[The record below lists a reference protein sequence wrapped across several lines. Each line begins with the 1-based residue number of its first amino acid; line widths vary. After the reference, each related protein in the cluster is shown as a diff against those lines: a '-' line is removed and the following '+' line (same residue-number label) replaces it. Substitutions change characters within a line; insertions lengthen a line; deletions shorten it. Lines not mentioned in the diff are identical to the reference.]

1 MPNGFEYKKHL
12 VAATREGFLFGVKM
26 EGTIEKEKILSIILD
41 GPVMSKW
48 SVQCETNS
56 DANLLETIDNHAELA
71 GDMMYALFQV
81 SEWKDDGRYSAKECG
96 KKAYNSLLNLAYD
109 LIGYLDTN
117 DLKKLRD
124 SINEYSLEGDEQC

>member
-1 MPNGFEYKKHL
+1 M
-12 VAATREGFLFGVKM
+12 AATREGFLFGIKM

-71 GDMMYALFQV
+71 SDMMYALFEV
-81 SEWKDDGRYSAKECG
+81 SAWKKDERYSAKECG
-96 KKAYNSLLNLAYD
+96 KKAYDSLVNLAYD
-109 LIGYLDTN
+109 LIEYLDTN
-117 DLKKLRD
+117 DLKKIRD

>member
-1 MPNGFEYKKHL
+1 MNEQLKPCPFCGGQAL
-12 VAATREGFLFGVKM
+12 
-26 EGTIEKEKILSIILD
+26 ILKDSH
-41 GPVMSKW
+41 
-48 SVQCETNS
+48 NS
-56 DANLLETIDNHAELA
+56 DANLLETIDNHAKLA